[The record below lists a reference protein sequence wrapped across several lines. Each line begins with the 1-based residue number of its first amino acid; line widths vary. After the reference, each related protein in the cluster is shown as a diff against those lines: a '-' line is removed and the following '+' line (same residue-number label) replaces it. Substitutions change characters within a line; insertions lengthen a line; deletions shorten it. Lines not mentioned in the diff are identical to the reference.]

1 MYIPHATKLY
11 TLSLSLHSSL
21 FSVRTPRYYI
31 HTTTHRYTA
40 QTRTRHPRA
49 RIPLLHAK
57 KKHARRQC
65 QIYLSRT
72 VRQNRLSSDPPLH
85 STNFYCIPDCTV
97 SPLKFHLLSRRARS
111 PHARYRATGLAISVA
126 HKVEAGPLR
135 VAKNK
140 TRAPCRHWPRSCGS
154 EKTCARGKLL
164 ALACLLAE
172 VSKSRI

>member
-1 MYIPHATKLY
+1 MYHTRQNYILF
-11 TLSLSLHSSL
+11 LSHC
-21 FSVRTPRYYI
+21 I
-31 HTTTHRYTA
+31 HRYF
-40 QTRTRHPRA
+40 QF
-49 RIPLLHAK
+49 
-57 KKHARRQC
+57 ARRGI
-65 QIYLSRT
+65 IYTQQHTDTLHKREPVTPGLAFLFYMLKKSTRDVNAKSTYHT